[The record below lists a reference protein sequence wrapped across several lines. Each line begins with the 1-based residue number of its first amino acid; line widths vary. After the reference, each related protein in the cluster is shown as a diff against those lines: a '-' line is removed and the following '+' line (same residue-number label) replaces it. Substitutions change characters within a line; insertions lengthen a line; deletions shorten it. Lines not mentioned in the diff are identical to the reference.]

1 MPTIET
7 STTIPPDLM
16 AEMRERAE
24 RAAQGV
30 IDPEARMKARE
41 RMDRL
46 REEFRRR
53 HGEVNL
59 AVELIREA
67 RDDS

>member
-7 STTIPPDLM
+7 PSTIPPELM
-16 AEMRERAE
+16 AELHQRAE
-24 RAAQGV
+24 RVVRG
-30 IDPEARMKARE
+30 IIEPEARMKARE
-41 RMDRL
+41 RMDRM

-67 RDDS
+67 RDDA

>member
-1 MPTIET
+1 MPTIE
-7 STTIPPDLM
+7 SSSTIPPELM
-16 AEMRERAE
+16 AEMQERAE
-24 RAAQGV
+24 RAARGV
-30 IDPEARMKARE
+30 IDPDARRKAAQ
-41 RMDRL
+41 RMDQM
-46 REEFRRR
+46 REEFRRK